1 MTAPVR
7 EESGVD
13 ELSRLCPVRPGD
25 QLDGMTVRRFATPRD
40 LSEAAALM
48 RCAYQSGLSV
58 LPYGGG
64 SKLAWADPAAS
75 VDLVVE
81 TAGLARIGYD
91 TGTDQITVGAGE
103 SVAAAQDAVARF
115 GRRLALDPPTD
126 RATFGGV
133 LATAEFGPLAHLYGP
148 PAVQVA
154 DATVVL
160 PDGTVTTLAD
170 RARLLGTGV
179 FDLRWTNPGRP
190 HHASLIVDIT
200 LRTYPQ
206 PPAGAWV
213 VCPVE
218 QPLRVP
224 ELRDEVLAA
233 HLAPTAIELDLPG
246 IRRGAQ
252 ASARRDATGSL
263 AVLFEGS
270 DVSVAD
276 RTRRL
281 LARLGDRAHLA
292 QRPPVW
298 WGRYPFRSD
307 EVAVKLHVPDGYLH
321 SICYVLADAVGMP
334 VPVRGSIG
342 FGHAWA
348 AIPADLPVNQL
359 TVVLET
365 LREVLL
371 ARGGSAVVQAAP
383 AHLREPLAAYRVP

>member
-1 MTAPVR
+1 MR
-7 EESGVD
+7 DGSDVD
-13 ELSRLCPVRPGD
+13 ELSRLGPVRPGD
-25 QLDGMTVRRFATPRD
+25 RLDGMAVRQVATPRD
-40 LSEAAALM
+40 LAEASAMM
-48 RCAYQSGLSV
+48 RCAYRSGMSV

-64 SKLAWADPAAS
+64 SKLAWADPADT

-81 TAGLARIGYD
+81 TAGLARTSYD
-91 TGTDQITVGAGE
+91 TGSEQVTVGAGE
-103 SVAAAQDAVARF
+103 SVAAAQDTVARL

-179 FDLRWTNPGRP
+179 FDLRWTSPGRP
-190 HHASLIVDIT
+190 HHASLIVDVT

-224 ELRDEVLAA
+224 ELREEVLAA

-246 IRRGAQ
+246 VRRGAQ
-252 ASARRDATGSL
+252 ASARRDATGAL

-270 DVSVAD
+270 EVSVAD

-281 LARLGDRAHLA
+281 LERLGDRAHLA
-292 QRPPVW
+292 QRAPVW

-348 AIPADLPVNQL
+348 AIPADLPTGQL
-359 TVVLET
+359 TMVLET

-383 AHLREPLAAYRVP
+383 AHLREPLTAYRVP